1 MNANK
6 SCTATFT
13 LQQFTLT
20 LTTAG
25 TGTGNVTGAGT
36 YNDQATATVTA
47 TPAAGSTFAGWSGP
61 NGAECTTGSVLM
73 NANKSC
79 IATFTLQQF
88 TLTLTKA
95 GTGTGNVTGAGTY
108 NDQTNVAVSAT
119 PNAGSTF
126 AGWSGPNGAEC
137 TTGSVLMNA
146 NKSCVATFSL
156 KRTLTVSTAGNGT
169 VTSSPAGIN
178 CGGDCVEDYTV
189 GTVVTLTPTPD
200 SGWQFDNWS
209 GAGDCT
215 DGSVTMTVALTCTAN
230 FSLIPIVVPN
240 VVNLSQSAAQS
251 ALTTAGLTVGTVT
264 TVPSETVGAGNVIS
278 HMPGAGVSVAPGS
291 SVDLVVSSGPPVFL
305 MGVQNDGQLMN
316 SLYRIR
322 TNGVV
327 TKIADLNHRTHGLA
341 FVGGT
346 LYSIE
351 ELTLSQSGTP
361 PKLYTLN
368 PDTGATLASI
378 PLSLSTGEGVEG
390 GRGLV
395 TDPGSNQLWALL
407 IVPSEANT
415 FRRLVTINL
424 NTGLATQIAKIPGNF
439 MDMAF
444 DAAGTLYVI
453 TDNRPAPGV
462 SSVNPARIYTVNK
475 TTGATTEFLDVS
487 AGAVAGQPNFRESE
501 TIGAGFS
508 SDLLYHLSGQHKVT
522 NCCTKNILFESI
534 HRTTKVRTPISI
546 TGPDFFVTTALTLVP
561 SNSAQALNDLDANGT
576 ADLVW
581 RNTNDGTTAIWLMN
595 GTTVASSGFPGGVPL
610 AWQIA
615 GVGDV
620 NGDGKADVIWR
631 NGTNGTV
638 AVWIMNG
645 LTVTA
650 VGFPGSA
657 STDFQIAG
665 IGDVNGDGK
674 ADLVWRNTN
683 DGTTAIWLMNG
694 TALASSGFPGGV
706 PLTWQI
712 AGAGDVNGDGKADVI
727 WRNTSGTVAVWIMNG
742 LTVTAVG
749 FPGSASTVFE
759 IAGIGDV
766 NGDGK
771 ADLVWRDTSS
781 GVVAVWLMNSTVIA
795 SSGFPAGVPL
805 SWKISRVG
813 DVNGDGKSDV
823 VWRNISGVVA
833 VWLMN
838 GLTINSVGFPGSA
851 SIEWEIQ

>member
-1 MNANK
+1 
-6 SCTATFT
+6 
-13 LQQFTLT
+13 
-20 LTTAG
+20 
-25 TGTGNVTGAGT
+25 
-36 YNDQATATVTA
+36 
-47 TPAAGSTFAGWSGP
+47 
-61 NGAECTTGSVLM
+61 M

-108 NDQTNVAVSAT
+108 NDQATATVTAT

-146 NKSCVATFSL
+146 DKSCTATFRL

-178 CGGDCVEDYTV
+178 CGGDCVEDYPE

-215 DGSVTMTVALTCTAN
+215 NGSVTMTVALSCTAN

-264 TVPSETVGAGNVIS
+264 TTPNETVAAGNVIS
-278 HMPGAGVSVAPGS
+278 QSPAAGVSVAPGS
-291 SVDLVVSSGPPVFL
+291 AIALVVSSGPPAFL
-305 MGVQNDGQLMN
+305 MGVQNDPLTGPLVN

-341 FVGGT
+341 FVGST

-378 PLSLSTGEGVEG
+378 PLSLSTGESVEG
-390 GRGLV
+390 ARGV
-395 TDPGSNQLWALL
+395 ATEPGTNQLWALL
-407 IVPSEANT
+407 IVTSEVNS
-415 FRRLVTINL
+415 FRRLVTINPT
-424 NTGLATQIAKIPGNF
+424 TGLATQKAKLPGNF

-444 DAAGTLYVI
+444 DASGTLYVI
-453 TDNRPAPGV
+453 TDNRAVPGGSPPV
-462 SSVNPARIYTVNK
+462 APARIYTVNK
-475 TTGATTEFLDVS
+475 TNGATTEFLDVS

-522 NCCTKNILFESI
+522 TCCTKNILFESI
-534 HRTTKVRTPISI
+534 HLTTKVRTPIAIS
-546 TGPDFFVTTALTLVP
+546 GPDFFVTTALTLVP
-561 SNSAQALNDLDANGT
+561 TNSSHALGDLDANGK
-576 ADLVW
+576 ADIVF
-581 RNTNDGTTAIWLMN
+581 RNTSDGNTAIWLMN
-595 GTTVASSGFPGGVPL
+595 GTTIASFGFPGGVPL
-610 AWQIA
+610 VWQIA
-615 GVGDV
+615 GV
-620 NGDGKADVIWR
+620 
-631 NGTNGTV
+631 
-638 AVWIMNG
+638 
-645 LTVTA
+645 
-650 VGFPGSA
+650 
-657 STDFQIAG
+657 
-665 IGDVNGDGK
+665 
-674 ADLVWRNTN
+674 
-683 DGTTAIWLMNG
+683 
-694 TALASSGFPGGV
+694 
-706 PLTWQI
+706 
-712 AGAGDVNGDGKADVI
+712 GDVNGDGKADVI
-727 WRNTSGTVAVWIMNG
+727 WRNTSGTVAVWLMNG
-742 LTVTAVG
+742 VTVTSVG
-749 FPGSASTVFE
+749 FPGSASTDFQ
-759 IAGIGDV
+759 IAGVGDVSGDGKADIVFRNTSDGNTAIWLMNGTTIASFGFPGGVPLVWQIAGVGDV

-771 ADLVWRDTSS
+771 ADVIWRNTS
-781 GVVAVWLMNSTVIA
+781 GTVAVWLMNGVTVTSVGFPGSASTDFQIAGVGDVSGDGKADIVFRNTSDGTTAIWLMNGTAIA
-795 SSGFPAGVPL
+795 SFGFPGGVSL
-805 SWKISRVG
+805 TWQIARVG
-813 DVNGDGKSDV
+813 DVNGDGKADV
-823 VWRNISGVVA
+823 IWRNISGTVA

-838 GLTINSVGFPGSA
+838 SLTISSVGFPGSA
-851 SIEWEIQ
+851 STEWQIQ